1 MVIVMSQS
9 LLLNIARESIT
20 EVLESQSTINRQALY
35 QDYPVLKEH
44 IASFISIYFNDELR
58 GSMGSILPTRP
69 LLDDIIHNAKS
80 AAFQDPRFSPLKT
93 SEYLQSSL
101 ELSLLTQPEEL
112 SYTCLEDI
120 KKQVHAGEDGLIIKL
135 GNKEASLLPQ
145 AWSQLESFEAFFSH
159 LMHEADLNKDDIN
172 KHPQV
177 LSFQVEKQ
185 IDKPILN

>member
-1 MVIVMSQS
+1 MSQS
-9 LLLNIARESIT
+9 LLLNIVRESIT
-20 EVLESQSTINRQALY
+20 EVLESQSTINKQALY

-44 IASFISIYFNDELR
+44 IASFVSIYFHDELR

-80 AAFQDPRFSPLKT
+80 AAFQDPRFTPLKT

-101 ELSLLTQPEEL
+101 ELSLLTQAKEL
-112 SYTCLEDI
+112 EYTCLDDI
-120 KKQVHAGEDGLIIKL
+120 KKQVHIGDDGLIIKL

-145 AWSQLESFEAFFSH
+145 AWAQLENFEDFFFH
-159 LMHEADLNKDDIN
+159 LLHEAELTEHDISQ
-172 KHPQV
+172 HPLI